1 MSDSLVLPAAA
12 LCAYLETRVAGF
24 RGPLTATKFKGGQSN
39 PTYLIEAAS
48 GRYVLRR
55 KPPGNLLAS
64 AHAVDREFQVL
75 RALHGGAVPV
85 AQALHLC
92 ADDGVIGSMFYLM
105 SFVPGRIFWDP
116 VLPELPPD
124 QRAAHFDAAVDA
136 LAAIATLDVAAAGL
150 ADYGK
155 PGSYFSRQVARW
167 TGQYRSSETE
177 RIDAI
182 ETLAAWLPAAV
193 PAEDGRVA
201 LVHGDFRIDN
211 LIWTAPGMSTDAHQD
226 ADRRRSAA
234 QVADDGDRPAS
245 IAAIVDWELSTLGHP
260 FADIAYFCMALRL
273 PRNPVLPGL
282 AGIDRSAIGIPSEG
296 KLIDR
301 FSAASGLDP
310 RPHWN
315 FLLAFQFFRLAAI
328 AQGVLKRAMQGN
340 ASNEQAL
347 AAGRMTHAIAELG
360 AAQIPR

>member
-1 MSDSLVLPAAA
+1 MSDTLALPEAA
-12 LCAYLETRVAGF
+12 LCAYLQAHVAGF
-24 RGPLTATKFKGGQSN
+24 RGPLAATKFKGGQSN
-39 PTYLIEAAS
+39 PTYLLEAAS

-55 KPPGNLLAS
+55 KPPGELLAS
-64 AHAVDREFQVL
+64 AHAVDREFRVL
-75 RALHGGAVPV
+75 GALYGGAVPV
-85 AQALHLC
+85 ARPLHLC
-92 ADDGVIGSMFYLM
+92 ADDSVIGSMFYLM
-105 SFVPGRIFWDP
+105 SYVPGRIFADP
-116 VLPELPPD
+116 ALPALEPD
-124 QRAAHFDAAVDA
+124 QRAAHFAAAIDA

-155 PGSYFSRQVARW
+155 PGNYFSRQVARW

-182 ETLAAWLPAAV
+182 ETLAAWLPAAM
-193 PAEDGRVA
+193 PAEDARGA

-211 LIWTAPGMSTDAHQD
+211 LIWN
-226 ADRRRSAA
+226 A
-234 QVADDGDRPAS
+234 QTPL

-282 AGIDRSAIGIPSEG
+282 AGIDRSALGIPDEAA
-296 KLIDR
+296 LVDR

-328 AQGVLKRAMQGN
+328 AQGVLKRALQGN
-340 ASNEQAL
+340 ASSEQAL
-347 AAGRMTHAIAELG
+347 AAGRMTRAIAELG
-360 AAQIPR
+360 AALTH